1 MENEEEKSTINCKID
16 IKDLNRDLSNL
27 DIEKIREC
35 LEILEENREKC
46 VKEENFCEA
55 KKILEKIEYFKKM
68 EEEKIEIEAKKIY
81 EIQKE
86 MIRLKEKEKINIF
99 NEKMNEEDNI
109 LNKELNEQESKILER
124 HQNELLNIQNN
135 LEENYVKNKKP
146 KPSSQLLN
154 FIKIKEES
162 VKQKNYE
169 KANLANQKIEELSK
183 KDIEK
188 FNIEIDNK
196 LANEIYKL
204 IKKQHNEMIVFK
216 LKCKSIK
223 DSFNIQRKK
232 EFEILQKKY
241 QSKLKELGNYQ
252 KVEMNNIIN
261 ISKGIVKPI
270 SRIQNIINQAFHEGE
285 KLEKNKKKDFK
296 IINKKD
302 NNYNKNK
309 KGNKDIINNKIK
321 NKDLIQEQNN
331 QKNNDEFK

>member
-81 EIQKE
+81 ENQKE
-86 MIRLKEKEKINIF
+86 IIRLKEKEEIIIF

-135 LEENYVKNKKP
+135 LEENYVKNKRP

-154 FIKIKEES
+154 YIKIKEES
-162 VKQKNYE
+162 IKQKNYE

-216 LKCKSIK
+216 L
-223 DSFNIQRKK
+223 
-232 EFEILQKKY
+232 KKY

-296 IINKKD
+296 IINKND
-302 NNYNKNK
+302 NNYKKDK
-309 KGNKDIINNKIK
+309 KGNKEIINDKIK
-321 NKDLIQEQNN
+321 NKELIQEQNN
-331 QKNNDEFK
+331 QKNNDESK

>member
-55 KKILEKIEYFKKM
+55 KKISEKIEYFKKM

-81 EIQKE
+81 ENQKE
-86 MIRLKEKEKINIF
+86 IIRLKEKEEIIIF

-154 FIKIKEES
+154 YIKIKEES
-162 VKQKNYE
+162 IKQKNYE

-232 EFEILQKKY
+232 ELEILQKKY

-296 IINKKD
+296 IINKND
-302 NNYNKNK
+302 NNYKKDK
-309 KGNKDIINNKIK
+309 KGNKEIINDKIK
-321 NKDLIQEQNN
+321 NKELIQEQNN
-331 QKNNDEFK
+331 QKNNDESK